1 MKTSLPAAPWL
12 PSQYEDE
19 AAIITPDGYFLLN
32 LEGLDVPDKEDT
44 ARALR
49 QAVAALPAMLKA
61 LVHLKTAA
69 DNQEISDK
77 GFRSIVYHQ
86 VCALLLIAGQPAT
99 ILPTA

>member
-32 LEGLDVPDKEDT
+32 LEGLDVPDKEAT

-49 QAVAALPAMLKA
+49 QAVAALPELVAALKNAANVLAALATGQLDKVERDSPALLSARAA
-61 LVHLKTAA
+61 LVK
-69 DNQEISDK
+69 
-77 GFRSIVYHQ
+77 
-86 VCALLLIAGQPAT
+86 AGAVP
-99 ILPTA
+99 PTV